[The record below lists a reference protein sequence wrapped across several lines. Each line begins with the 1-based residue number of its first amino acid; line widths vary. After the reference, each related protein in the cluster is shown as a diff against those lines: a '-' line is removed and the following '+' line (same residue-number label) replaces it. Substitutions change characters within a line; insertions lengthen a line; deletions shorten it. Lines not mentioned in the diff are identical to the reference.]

1 MASSPI
7 RRRPSA
13 VPVGDLA
20 QLGQLPPL
28 SPVGKVS
35 MFAVV
40 QMAAVG
46 LRCGFGNDC
55 GQPLASIALC
65 SHGEGDLPLLK
76 TFKGEIL
83 TPRITGIS

>member
-1 MASSPI
+1 M
-7 RRRPSA
+7 
-13 VPVGDLA
+13 PVGDLA

-55 GQPLASIALC
+55 GQPLASIAL
-65 SHGEGDLPLLK
+65 LLSRRGRFAVAQDVQRRDPDPK
-76 TFKGEIL
+76 NHRNLVNVGQG
-83 TPRITGIS
+83 R